1 MYNNMFVDEVRI
13 RIKAGDGGNGC
24 VSFHREKYV
33 ARGGP
38 DGGDG
43 GRGGSIAFRASESM
57 RTLLDF
63 RYKRKYAAQ
72 SGENGAKKLMRGKDG
87 ETLVIDVPPGTLV
100 KDVETGR
107 IIADLFHPGEVKT
120 VLAGGHGGRG
130 NAQFATSTRQTP
142 RFAQMGQ
149 KRKEYEVILELKT
162 IADVGLV
169 GFPNVGKST
178 LLSVISRA
186 RPKVADYHFTTL
198 SPNLGVVAVN
208 DRSFVVADIPGLIE
222 GAHAG
227 AGLGQEFLRHVERTR
242 MLVHVVDASG
252 IEGRDPIADFE
263 MINDELFHYSEALA
277 KRPQVV
283 AANKTDLPQADD
295 NVKRLKAHAS
305 KKGLEVY
312 AVSAATGAGVDA
324 LLRAVSRMLAQL
336 PVPKPY
342 EREIEVDVIEQDET
356 FEVVLE
362 NGRYI
367 VSGALVDRVLY
378 ETNAF
383 DEESMRHF
391 QQRLNNYGIIQ
402 KLREMGAKDGDV
414 VDMGGWEFDFIE

>member
-1 MYNNMFVDEVRI
+1 MFVDEVQI

-24 VSFHREKYV
+24 VSFRREKYV

-43 GRGGSIAFRASESM
+43 GRGGSVAFRASESM

-72 SGENGAKKLMRGKDG
+72 AGENGSGNLMRGKDG

-100 KDVETGR
+100 KDVDTGR
-107 IIADLFHPGEVKT
+107 VIADLFHPGEVKT
-120 VLAGGHGGRG
+120 VLTGGHGGKG
-130 NAQFATSTRQTP
+130 NARFATSTRQTP

-186 RPKVADYHFTTL
+186 RPKVANYHFTTL
-198 SPNLGVVAVN
+198 SPNLGVVAV
-208 DRSFVVADIPGLIE
+208 DDESFVVADIPGLIE

-252 IEGRDPIADFE
+252 IEGRDPVEDFE
-263 MINDELFHYSEALA
+263 LINAELAHYSEALTQ
-277 KRPQVV
+277 RPQIV
-283 AANKTDLPQADD
+283 AANKTDLPQAVE
-295 NVKRLKAHAS
+295 NVERLKKHVAHRNID
-305 KKGLEVY
+305 VY
-312 AVSAATGAGVDA
+312 AISAATGSGVDA
-324 LLRAVSRMLAQL
+324 LLRAVSRILSQL
-336 PVPKPY
+336 PVPEPY
-342 EREIEVDVIEQDET
+342 EREIEVDVIDQDES
-356 FEVVLE
+356 FEVALE

-391 QQRLNNYGIIQ
+391 QQRMNNYGIIK
-402 KLREMGAKDGDV
+402 KLREMGAKDGDL
-414 VDMGGWEFDFIE
+414 VDMGGWEFDFVE

>member
-1 MYNNMFVDEVRI
+1 MFVDEVRI
-13 RIKAGDGGNGC
+13 RIKAGDGGDGC

-43 GRGGSIAFRASESM
+43 GRGGDIAFRADPSM

-63 RYKRKYAAQ
+63 RYKKKYAAQ
-72 SGENGAKKLMRGKDG
+72 SGENGSGNQMRGKDG
-87 ETLVIDVPPGTLV
+87 ETLIIDVPPGTIV
-100 KDVETGR
+100 KDAVTGK
-107 IIADLFHPGEVKT
+107 IIADLFHPGEAAT
-120 VLAGGHGGRG
+120 VLRGGHGGKG
-130 NAQFATSTRQTP
+130 NARFATSTRQTP

-149 KRKEYEVILELKT
+149 KRREYEVVLELKT

-186 RPKVADYHFTTL
+186 RPKVANYHFTTL
-198 SPNLGVVAVN
+198 SPNLGVVAV
-208 DRSFVVADIPGLIE
+208 DEQSFVVADIPGLIE

-252 IEGRDPIADFE
+252 IEGRDPVEDFDL
-263 MINDELFHYSEALA
+263 INAELAHYSQALTE
-277 KRPQVV
+277 RPQLV
-283 AANKTDLPQADD
+283 AANKSDLPGAAE
-295 NVKRLKAHAS
+295 NTERLRAHVAPE
-305 KKGLEVY
+305 GMEVY
-312 AVSAATGAGVDA
+312 PISAATGAGVEPM
-324 LLRAVSRMLAQL
+324 LRAVARMLATL
-336 PVPKPY
+336 PQPEPF
-342 EREIEVDVIEQDET
+342 EREVEVDVIDQDES
-356 FEVVLE
+356 FEITVEDGKFVA
-362 NGRYI
+362 
-367 VSGALVDRVLY
+367 SGALVDRILY

-391 QQRLNNYGIIQ
+391 QQRLINYGIIA
-402 KLREMGAKDGDV
+402 KLREMGAKDGDI
-414 VDMGGWEFDFIE
+414 VDLGGWEFDFVE

>member
-1 MYNNMFVDEVRI
+1 MFVDEVRI
-13 RIKAGDGGNGC
+13 RIKAGDGGDGC

-43 GRGGSIAFRASESM
+43 GRGGDIAFRADASM

-63 RYKRKYAAQ
+63 RYKKKYAAQ
-72 SGENGAKKLMRGKDG
+72 SGENGSGNQMRGKDG
-87 ETLVIDVPPGTLV
+87 ETLIIDVPPGTIV
-100 KDVETGR
+100 KDAVTGK
-107 IIADLFHPGEVKT
+107 IIADLFYPGEAAT
-120 VLAGGHGGRG
+120 VLRGGHGGKG
-130 NAQFATSTRQTP
+130 NARFATSTRQTP

-149 KRKEYEVILELKT
+149 KRREYEVVLELKT

-186 RPKVADYHFTTL
+186 RPKVANYHFTTL
-198 SPNLGVVAVN
+198 SPNLGVVAV
-208 DRSFVVADIPGLIE
+208 DEQSFVVADIPGLIE

-252 IEGRDPIADFE
+252 IEGRDPVEDFDL
-263 MINDELFHYSEALA
+263 INAELAHYSQALTE
-277 KRPQVV
+277 RPQLV
-283 AANKTDLPQADD
+283 AANKSDLPGAAENTQ
-295 NVKRLKAHAS
+295 RLRAHVAPE
-305 KKGLEVY
+305 GMEVY
-312 AVSAATGAGVDA
+312 PISAATGAGVEP
-324 LLRAVSRMLAQL
+324 LLRAVARMLATL
-336 PVPKPY
+336 PQPEPF
-342 EREIEVDVIEQDET
+342 EREVEVDVIDQDEG
-356 FEVVLE
+356 FEITVEDGKFVA
-362 NGRYI
+362 
-367 VSGALVDRVLY
+367 SGALVDRILY

-391 QQRLNNYGIIQ
+391 QQRLINYGIIA

-414 VDMGGWEFDFIE
+414 VDLGGWEFDFVE

>member
-1 MYNNMFVDEVRI
+1 M
-13 RIKAGDGGNGC
+13 
-24 VSFHREKYV
+24 

-43 GRGGSIAFRASESM
+43 GRGGDIAFRADPSM

-63 RYKRKYAAQ
+63 RYKKKYAAPG
-72 SGENGAKKLMRGKDG
+72 GENGSGNQMRGKDG
-87 ETLVIDVPPGTLV
+87 ETLIIDVPPGTIV
-100 KDVETGR
+100 KDAVTGK
-107 IIADLFHPGEVKT
+107 IIADLFHPGEANT
-120 VLAGGHGGRG
+120 VLRGGHGGKG
-130 NAQFATSTRQTP
+130 NARFATSTRQTP

-149 KRKEYEVILELKT
+149 KRREYEVVLELKT

-186 RPKVADYHFTTL
+186 RPKVANYHFTTL

-208 DRSFVVADIPGLIE
+208 EQSFVVADIPGLIE

-252 IEGRDPIADFE
+252 IEGRDPVEDFDL
-263 MINDELFHYSEALA
+263 INAELAHYSQALTE
-277 KRPQVV
+277 RPQLV
-283 AANKTDLPQADD
+283 AANKSDLPGAAE
-295 NVKRLKAHAS
+295 NTERLRAHVAPE
-305 KKGLEVY
+305 GMEVY
-312 AVSAATGAGVDA
+312 PISAATGAGVEPM
-324 LLRAVSRMLAQL
+324 LRAVARMLATL
-336 PVPKPY
+336 PQPEPF
-342 EREIEVDVIEQDET
+342 EREVEVDVIDQDES
-356 FEVVLE
+356 FEITVEDGKFVA
-362 NGRYI
+362 
-367 VSGALVDRVLY
+367 SGALVDRILY

-391 QQRLNNYGIIQ
+391 QQRLINYGIIA
-402 KLREMGAKDGDV
+402 KLREMGAKDGDI
-414 VDMGGWEFDFIE
+414 VDLGGWEFDFVE